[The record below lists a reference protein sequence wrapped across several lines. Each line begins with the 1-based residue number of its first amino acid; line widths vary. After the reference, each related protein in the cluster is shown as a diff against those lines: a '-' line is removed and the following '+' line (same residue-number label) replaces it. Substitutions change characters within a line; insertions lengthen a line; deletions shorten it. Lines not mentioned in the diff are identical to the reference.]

1 MVNEGTTGYRDL
13 TRIHHLWGA
22 VFRDG
27 IEIYRG
33 TSFSDLCNSL
43 PTHPTTDSEAER
55 YQVVRQVLNFGSPC
69 FEILTGV
76 AQQSKHLLRYD
87 TLERVH

>member
-1 MVNEGTTGYRDL
+1 MHNEETTGYRDL

-33 TSFSDLCNSL
+33 TSFANLCNNL
-43 PTHPTTDSEAER
+43 PLHPTANAEAKR
-55 YQVVRQVLNFGSPC
+55 YQVFRQVLNFGKLR
-69 FEILTGV
+69 FELLTGV
-76 AQQSKHLLRYD
+76 TENRPLIRYD
-87 TLERVH
+87 TLEVIN